1 MQLRDYQ
8 DAMLQ
13 KASQYMRQGKRRILL
28 RLATGGGKTVMAAA
42 MLGSAGAKG
51 MTSDFIVHRRE
62 LIEQTSDTFR
72 AVGIPHGFIASGMPS
87 NGLAPV
93 QLAGIQ
99 TLVNRLDHAPV
110 PKLIVWDECHH
121 MTAGLWDRVFNEY
134 PDAFHIGLTATPERL
149 DGRGLSDHFDVMV
162 DGPSTGELI
171 RRGFLSPFDYY
182 APGIPDLVGMRTLGG
197 DYNRSD
203 TAALMGKPKVVGDVI
218 EHYLRFAK
226 GEAGIVFA
234 ASRDNSR
241 ALAEAFTAEG
251 IRAGHVDGSMAMRER
266 KRIVDAFK
274 ARDID
279 IMTNVDLFG
288 EGFDVPAMVYCGLV
302 RPTKSLALHL
312 QQCGRALRINEGK
325 GRAIICDHA
334 GNALSGLG
342 LPDDERVWTLEGR
355 KKGTA
360 RKVSDDAT
368 SIQQCPECY
377 RVTASVVKVCP
388 CGHEFVIRSRDPVFE
403 DGQLFKLERVDAKAE
418 KARAAHARKMEERD
432 CKDYSSLK
440 ELAEKRGYEK
450 PAGWA
455 RMKLQQREQ
464 YRYKFSKG
472 GKR

>member
-1 MQLRDYQ
+1 MQLRNYQ
-8 DAMLQ
+8 DAMLKQ
-13 KASQYMRQGKRRILL
+13 ASLYMRQGKRRILL
-28 RLATGGGKTVMAAA
+28 RLATGGGKTVMAAS

-62 LIEQTSDTFR
+62 LLEQTSDTFR

-87 NGLAPV
+87 NGLAKV
-93 QLAGIQ
+93 QLAGIS
-99 TLVNRLDHAPV
+99 TLVNRLEHAPV

-121 MTAGLWDRVFNEY
+121 MTAGLWDAVFKHY

-182 APGIPDLVGMRTLGG
+182 APGVPDLVGMRTLGG
-197 DYNRSD
+197 DYNRAD
-203 TAALMGKPKVVGDVI
+203 TAELMGKPKVVGDVI

-234 ASRDNSR
+234 ASRENSR
-241 ALAEAFTAEG
+241 NLADAFTAEG
-251 IRAGHVDGSMAMRER
+251 IRAGHVDGSMSMRDR
-266 KRIVDAFK
+266 KRVVDAFK

-312 QQCGRALRINEGK
+312 QQCGRALRIMEGK
-325 GRAIICDHA
+325 SRAIICDHA

-342 LPDDERVWTLEGR
+342 LPDDDRKWTLEGR
-355 KKGTA
+355 KKGSA
-360 RKVSDDAT
+360 RKGSDDAT
-368 SIQQCPECY
+368 AIHQCPECY
-377 RVTASVVKVCP
+377 RVTASTTRTCP
-388 CGHEFVIRSRDPVFE
+388 CGHEFAVAARDPEFV
-403 DGQLFKLERVDAKAE
+403 DGQLFKLERVDTQRE
-418 KARAAHARKMEERD
+418 KDRAAKARKMEERA
-432 CKDYSSLK
+432 CVDYSSLV
-440 ELAEKRGYEK
+440 ELAQKRGYDNPK
-450 PAGWA
+450 GWA
-455 RMKLQQREQ
+455 RMKLQQRDR

-472 GKR
+472 GIR